1 MERPVTLL
9 NLLNNRAELSPE
21 KIAYRFLADGSEESA
36 CLTYG
41 ELQRQAQA
49 IAIHLKPCQGSRAL
63 LVYESCLE
71 FISAFF
77 GCLYAGVIAVP
88 VNLPRRNQKLARLLA
103 IATDAD
109 AELALT
115 TSTTLIDFQ
124 KRWQEEEAPTLTAK
138 KWIATDQIATN
149 TESFDSLAIMPEHL
163 AFLQYT
169 SGSTGT
175 PKGVMVSHGNIIHN
189 EQMLQ
194 QVAGHSQESVIVGWL
209 PLFHDMGLIG
219 PVLHTVFIGST
230 TVLMPPIA
238 FLQQPQC
245 WLEAISRYRACTSG
259 APNFAYDYCV
269 QKIQPETVKHLDL
282 SCWEIACNGAE
293 TIRAET
299 INAFAEKFAICGF
312 QKRTFYPCYGLAEV
326 TCFATGGKKQEEPII
341 RPRNQANHQEGKM
354 HDGDRPSNSATDSAT
369 DSVTDLTTN
378 LTTDLVSSGQALLDM
393 EVKIV
398 DPETLTLCLEGQ
410 VGEIWMRG
418 GSVTLGYWQQP
429 EATAAT
435 FQARFQNSEEN
446 FLRTGD
452 LGFLSEGELFVTGR
466 LKNVLIIRGQN
477 YYPQDLEFVAQRS
490 HPALSPHGGAAFTV
504 NVEGEDKLVL
514 VQEVQRQFLRKLN
527 PKEAIAAIQASLMKN
542 FGLRLYQVV
551 LIKPGSLPKTSSG
564 KIQHYQCRS
573 DFLAHQL
580 SEIDQ

>member
-1 MERPVTLL
+1 MRMKSPALDSPVTLL
-9 NLLNNRAELSPE
+9 NHLDHRAELNPE
-21 KIAYRFLADGSEESA
+21 RIAYRFLADGTEESA

-41 ELQRQAQA
+41 ELQCQAQA
-49 IAIHLKPCQGSRAL
+49 IAIYLKPWQGSRAL

-103 IATDAD
+103 IATDAG

-115 TSTTLIDFQ
+115 TSANLVDFQ
-124 KRWQEEEAPTLTAK
+124 KRWQEEPTLAAK
-138 KWIATDQIATN
+138 KWIATDQIATQG
-149 TESFDSLAIMPEHL
+149 ESFTPLTITPEHL

-175 PKGVMVSHGNIIHN
+175 PKGVMVSHGNILHN

-194 QVAGHSQESVIVGWL
+194 YVAGHSQESVIVGWL

-230 TVLMPPIA
+230 AVLMPPIA
-238 FLQQPQC
+238 FLQRPQC

-269 QKIQPETVKHLDL
+269 QKIQPETVEHLDL
-282 SCWEIACNGAE
+282 SCWEITCNGAE

-341 RPRNQANHQEGKM
+341 RPRNQANHQEGKI

-369 DSVTDLTTN
+369 D
-378 LTTDLVSSGQALLDM
+378 LVSSGKALLDM

-398 DPETLTLCLEGQ
+398 DPETLTLCVEGQ
-410 VGEIWMRG
+410 EGEIWVRG
-418 GSVTLGYWQQP
+418 GSVALGYWQQP

-435 FQARFQNSEEN
+435 FQARFQNSEED

-452 LGFLSEGELFVTGR
+452 LGFLAEGELFVTGR

-477 YYPQDLEFVAQRS
+477 YYPQDLELVAQRS
-490 HPALSPHGGAAFTV
+490 HPALAPHSGAAFTV
-504 NVEGEDKLVL
+504 SVEGEDKLVL

-527 PKEAIAAIQASLMKN
+527 PKEAIAAIQASLIKN

-564 KIQHYQCRS
+564 KIQHYQCRA